1 MKKYRIHEIAKK
13 LGIPSK
19 KLVEEVQKLGVD
31 VKSYQSTIDE
41 DTTEKILKMFA
52 PAEPTAPTEATEEE
66 AKGKGT
72 KKTKE
77 IKKSKDQDIAV
88 GVSQKDISKKSEEAT
103 TRQHPSAKEPKEPK
117 EPKEIKEIKE
127 IKESIEPI
135 EPEPPQ
141 KIQLTEA
148 VTVKELAEK
157 MEIKPNEL
165 IKKLIQMG
173 VMVSINQLV
182 DINVAM
188 SVAKGFGFDV
198 NMVSLEG
205 EENLELGEEDSSQL
219 VSRPPIATVMGHVDH
234 GKTKLLDAIRKT
246 NVVAGESGGITQHI
260 GAYKVKLKGG
270 DVVFLDTPGHEAF
283 TAMRARG
290 AQVTDT
296 VILVVAADD
305 GVMPQTIEAIN
316 HARAAEVPILVAINK
331 VDKPDADIEKVK
343 RDLAKLDLVPE
354 DWGGKT
360 IVVEV
365 SAKMEKGIDTLLEM
379 MLLEAEMLELK
390 ANPNRS
396 AKGTII
402 EAKLHK
408 GKGPV
413 ATVLIQNGTLR
424 VGDPFVT
431 GLHYGKVRALIN
443 DHGKKIKEAPP
454 STPVEILGISGVPQ
468 VGDSFTVVSDERKAR
483 LISSI
488 RSTKQRE
495 EGLRKTIKVTLED
508 FYELIKKGEVKELK
522 IVLKADVQG
531 SVQAICNSLERL
543 STPEVQVKVIH
554 SSVGAIIETDVMLA
568 SSSKGIILGFNVRPA
583 PKAAALAEKEGLDIR
598 NYTIIYDL
606 INDVRAAMEGM
617 LEPTYKEIVLGRAEV
632 RQVFTVPKIGA
643 ICGSYVLEGK
653 ILKGSKLRLLR
664 DNTVIYEGKI
674 SSLRRFKED
683 AREVLTGYECGIGL
697 ENFNDIKPN
706 DIIEDYELQEVET
719 KL

>member
-13 LGIPSK
+13 LDMPSK
-19 KLVEEVQKLGVD
+19 KLVEEVQSLGVEA
-31 VKSYQSTIDE
+31 KSYQSTIDE
-41 DTTEKILKMFA
+41 DTANLILQMFA
-52 PAEPTAPTEATEEE
+52 PAEEETTL
-66 AKGKGT
+66 KKLKKS
-72 KKTKE
+72 KKTKDQKSSS
-77 IKKSKDQDIAV
+77 IKDKSKIP
-88 GVSQKDISKKSEEAT
+88 QKAKAKK
-103 TRQHPSAKEPKEPK
+103 RPSVKDAKEDIEPK
-117 EPKEIKEIKE
+117 HTK
-127 IKESIEPI
+127 
-135 EPEPPQ
+135 

-157 MEIKPNEL
+157 IGIKPNEL

-173 VMVSINQLV
+173 VMASINQLV

-188 SVAKGFGFDV
+188 SVVKNFGFQV
-198 NMVSLEG
+198 SMVSLEG
-205 EENLELGEEDSSQL
+205 EEDLQISEEDPSQL
-219 VSRPPIATVMGHVDH
+219 VSRPPVATVMGHVDH

-246 NVVAGESGGITQHI
+246 NVISSEYGGITQHI

-331 VDKPDADIEKVK
+331 IDKPEANPEKV
-343 RDLAKLDLVPE
+343 RHDLAKLDLVPE
-354 DWGGKT
+354 EWGGKT
-360 IVVEV
+360 IYVEV
-365 SAKMEKGIDTLLEM
+365 SAKLEQGIDNLLEM

-390 ANPNRS
+390 ANPNRP

-408 GKGPV
+408 GKGSV
-413 ATVLIQNGTLR
+413 ATVLVQNGTLR

-443 DHGKKIKEAPP
+443 DQGKKIKEAPP

-468 VGDSFTVVSDERKAR
+468 VGDSFIVVSDERKAR
-483 LISSI
+483 AISSI

-495 EGLRKTIKVTLED
+495 EELLKTAKVTLED
-508 FYELIKKGEVKELK
+508 FYDLIKKGEVKELK

-531 SVQAICNSLERL
+531 SVQAISDSLERL
-543 STPEVQVKVIH
+543 STQEVQLKVIH
-554 SSVGAIIETDVMLA
+554 GSVGAITESDVMLA
-568 SSSKGIILGFNVRPA
+568 SSSEAIIIGFNIRPE
-583 PKAAALAEKEGLDIR
+583 PKAAALAEKEKLDIR
-598 NYTIIYDL
+598 KYTIIYDL
-606 INDVRAAMEGM
+606 LKDVRAAMQGM
-617 LEPTYKEIVLGRAEV
+617 LEPTYKEIILGRAEV
-632 RQVFTVPKIGA
+632 RQVFNIPKAGVIG
-643 ICGSYVLEGK
+643 GSYVLEGK

-706 DIIEDYELQEVET
+706 DIIEDYELQEVEA